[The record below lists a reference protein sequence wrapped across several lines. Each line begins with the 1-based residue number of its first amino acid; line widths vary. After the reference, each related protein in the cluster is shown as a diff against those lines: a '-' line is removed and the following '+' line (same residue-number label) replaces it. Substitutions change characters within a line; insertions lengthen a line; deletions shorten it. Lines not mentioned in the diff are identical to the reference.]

1 MLPEQNVPIN
11 EEAPFVEEVNATPL
25 NDEIVILSR
34 LGKKIQSTF
43 YKTLLR
49 VLVYKVEMSHLVIL
63 IASLGLL
70 YRGHLFFDHFLLLKS
85 SEFSVIS
92 QASAESTPP
101 KEKQEE
107 SKTIEEKKEEKK
119 TAETTPKDEIDP
131 LLLDENQ
138 IKVLMALAKKE
149 KNIKETEQEAD
160 IEKQKKIVEL
170 AQENLNKRIEEL
182 EKVKKGIDS
191 KKEELTTDEKKNIE
205 NITKIYETMK
215 PAQSADILN
224 KMELTSVTQ
233 IIKHMNPKKAAAIVA
248 SMEASKARLLTLEI
262 IRSKDIEGKSTPETA
277 APPAVPNPSQAPA
290 PNNPTTPSSET
301 KPPEGAN
308 ATPSTPSTDKA

>member
-1 MLPEQNVPIN
+1 MLPEQNVPIQ
-11 EEAPFVEEVNATPL
+11 EEAPSVEEVNVNPFD
-25 NDEIVILSR
+25 DEMVMLSQ

-85 SEFSVIS
+85 SDFSVIS

-107 SKTIEEKKEEKK
+107 SKTIEEKK
-119 TAETTPKDEIDP
+119 TAETAPKNEIDP

-262 IRSKDIEGKSTPETA
+262 IRSKDIEGKNTPESA
-277 APPAVPNPSQAPA
+277 APPAVPSPSQAPA
-290 PNNPTTPSSET
+290 PNNPPTPSSET

-308 ATPSTPSTDKA
+308 ATPPTPSTDKA